1 MSGILSEKDVKCTL
15 SRPKA
20 MRNRGGFAL
29 LALIIA
35 VAIVLLLYTVY
46 TRNTFHH
53 FAGTETGRYSDP
65 NAYPWEEGRLF
76 IDNVLDGYDMGGRRP
91 PFPEQPPLNEN
102 LHYTA
107 GVYFGGEPR
116 GQIELYV
123 FKDGS
128 VTGSWTG
135 AYEARTDR
143 NRNYE
148 TLREYK
154 EGFLTNDFKGNT
166 APLKIYK
173 DDRGEDKSKLYFIT
187 RGEFL
192 LREGRENRKI
202 HGALYVTGW
211 IDRNYTARGELFL
224 LSSSGG
230 VADIEIFDWGPA
242 DPNTVE

>member
-1 MSGILSEKDVKCTL
+1 MLTCYLEENIMKKFVL
-15 SRPKA
+15 
-20 MRNRGGFAL
+20 F
-29 LALIIA
+29 
-35 VAIVLLLYTVY
+35 IVLLMTPAMV
-46 TRNTFHH
+46 
-53 FAGTETGRYSDP
+53 FA
-65 NAYPWEEGRLF
+65 EELPVVCQEF
-76 IDNVLDGYDMGGRRP
+76 P
-91 PFPEQPPLNEN
+91 PFNYLD
-102 LHYTA
+102 
-107 GVYFGGEPR
+107 
-116 GQIELYV
+116 
-123 FKDGS
+123 KDGS